1 MLSSASKMFQS
12 SVTLKIAYG
21 GNNQRMEEA
30 ARDRGGVFGHRGG
43 FGGDRG
49 LAPPNPAN
57 V

>member
-1 MLSSASKMFQS
+1 MFQS

>member
-30 ARDRGGVFGHRGG
+30 RDRAGVFGHRGG

-49 LAPPNPAN
+49 LPPPNPAN